1 MRAPD
6 LSRVT
11 WRKSSYSN
19 GTGGS
24 CVEIAMLTGIPGTEY
39 DVAVRDSKD
48 PHGPALTLTA
58 RQWRDFTA
66 AIKAHELDLT

>member
-1 MRAPD
+1 MSTLD

-24 CVEIAMLTGIPGTEY
+24 CVEIAVLGDAPG
-39 DVAVRDSKD
+39 DPDIAVRDSKD
-48 PHGPALTLTA
+48 PHGPALTFAA
-58 RQWRDFTA
+58 REWRDFTA
-66 AIKAHELDLT
+66 AIKARNLNLI

>member
-24 CVEIAMLTGIPGTEY
+24 CVEIAVLTDGSGSHI
-39 DVAVRDSKD
+39 AVRDSKD
-48 PHGPALTLTA
+48 PDGPALTFSA
-58 RQWRDFTA
+58 RHWHAFTA
-66 AIKAHELDLT
+66 AIKANDLDLS

>member
-1 MRAPD
+1 MSAPD

-24 CVEIAMLTGIPGTEY
+24 CVEIAMLAGASGEQGI
-39 DVAVRDSKD
+39 AIRDSKD
-48 PHGPALTLTA
+48 PHGLALTFTTC
-58 RQWRDFTA
+58 RWRDFTA
-66 AIKAHELDLT
+66 AIKSHDLDLI

>member
-1 MRAPD
+1 MSAPD

-24 CVEIAMLTGIPGTEY
+24 CVEIAMLKGAPDEHDI
-39 DVAVRDSKD
+39 AVRDSKD
-48 PHGPALTLTA
+48 PHGPALTFTA
-58 RQWRDFTA
+58 AQWRDFTA
-66 AIKAHELDLT
+66 AIKARNLNLI